1 MTSFVGYMNDAVI
14 KLPIYLNLYL
24 RIVEHIINVIQ
35 NWFHVFIQDR
45 GAYKYENARFVSLH
59 IFPG

>member
-1 MTSFVGYMNDAVI
+1 MNDAVI

-35 NWFHVFIQDR
+35 NLFHVFIQDR
-45 GAYKYENARFVSLH
+45 GAYKYKNARFVSLH

>member
-1 MTSFVGYMNDAVI
+1 MNDAVI

-35 NWFHVFIQDR
+35 NWFHVIIQDR
-45 GAYKYENARFVSLH
+45 SAYKYKNACFVSLH